1 MLVSV
6 LPSLLLLLLSFSVRT
21 WTSRPARVYLSYKE
35 LMESRTARFFSFGFN
50 TSDYRILLLD
60 QDQDRMYVGS
70 RDYLVSMD
78 LGNINREPLII
89 HWPAAPS
96 WQKECLMAG
105 RGMSGHAGSCS
116 FATAGGTLIH
126 WPAAPSRQKEC
137 LMAGRGRA
145 DECANY
151 LRVIQ
156 PLNRTHLY
164 ACGTG
169 AYQPQCTL
177 IYRGWRSEDY
187 VFRIISGSHESG
199 KGRCPYDPKQE
210 NMATIIDGVLYA
222 GVQVDYMG
230 TDSAIFR
237 TMGHR
242 LPIRTEQYDSR
253 WLNDPVFVG
262 SLVVSESSF
271 KEDDK
276 LYILFR
282 ERSLEGESGPAMVS
296 RIARICLNDEGG
308 MRSLVGKWTSFLKA
322 RLVCSVIGPDG
333 VETSFDQLRDIFI
346 QQTQDKQNPLIYGV
360 FTTLGSVFR
369 GSAVCVFSLA
379 DIRAVFNGPFAH
391 KEGHGYQMTAYTGK
405 TPYPRPGACAGGF
418 SVTGIHSSKL
428 FGEDVLR
435 FVRTHPLM
443 YTSVYP
449 VHRRPLLLLSD
460 ALYTYTSIA
469 VDTVPA
475 ADGEYTVLFLGTDR
489 GTVQKVMILPKGPEE
504 TEGITLEEVEVFK
517 VPSPIKNIKIS
528 SKRHQLYVSS
538 DVGVTQLSLH
548 RCPVYGKTCA
558 DCCLSR
564 DPYCAWDGNTNA
576 CARYTPSPVRRNR
589 RQDVKHGDPMRQCRG
604 YNMQVDR
611 GVSEKL
617 QIGVEGGTVF
627 LQCDTNSPLESVT
640 WLLQREGTQH
650 RKEVRL
656 HPMEGGA
663 ILRSVQ
669 INDAGLYTCL
679 GTENGFRRS
688 RSKIRLSVLP
698 REMLEKLT
706 AAPTM
711 LPLAAQCPPTRGR
724 QKSRAQA
731 ERN

>member
-1 MLVSV
+1 MLVSA

-70 RDYLVSMD
+70 RDYVVSMD
-78 LGNINREPLII
+78 LGNINREPLI
-89 HWPAAPS
+89 
-96 WQKECLMAG
+96 
-105 RGMSGHAGSCS
+105 
-116 FATAGGTLIH
+116 IH

-237 TMGHR
+237 TMGHK

-449 VHRRPLLLLSD
+449 INRRPLLVLSD
-460 ALYTYTSIA
+460 ASYTYTSIA

-517 VPSPIKNIKIS
+517 VLAPIKNIKIS

-548 RCPVYGKTCA
+548 RCAVYGKTCA

-564 DPYCAWDGNTNA
+564 DPYCAWDGNSNA

-627 LQCDTNSPLESVT
+627 LQCDTKSPLESVT
-640 WLLQREGTQH
+640 WLLQRDGTQH

-656 HPMEGGA
+656 QSLEGGA

-669 INDAGLYTCL
+669 INDAGLYSCL
-679 GTENGFRRS
+679 GTENGFRRA
-688 RSKIRLSVLP
+688 RGKIRLSVLP

-706 AAPTM
+706 ASPTM
-711 LPLAAQCPPTRGR
+711 LPLPAHCPPTRSR
-724 QKSRAQA
+724 QKARTQV

>member
-1 MLVSV
+1 MQILA
-6 LPSLLLLLLSFSVRT
+6 LPALLLLLLHFPVRS
-21 WTSRPARVYLSYKE
+21 WTSRPARVYLTYKE

-70 RDYLVSMD
+70 RDYLLSMD

-89 HWPAAPS
+89 HWPAAPN
-96 WQKECLMAG
+96 
-105 RGMSGHAGSCS
+105 
-116 FATAGGTLIH
+116 
-126 WPAAPSRQKEC
+126 RQKEC

-156 PLNRTHLY
+156 PVNRTHLY

-199 KGRCPYDPKQE
+199 KGRCPYDPKQD

-237 TMGHR
+237 TMGIKP
-242 LPIRTEQYDSR
+242 PIRTEQYDSR

-262 SLVVSESSF
+262 SLVVPESSF
-271 KEDDK
+271 REDDK

-282 ERSLEGESGPAMVS
+282 ERSLEGENGPAVVS

-369 GSAVCVFSLA
+369 GSAVCVYSLA
-379 DIRAVFNGPFAH
+379 DVRAVFNGPFAH
-391 KEGHGYQMTAYTGK
+391 KEGHGFQMTAYTGK

-418 SVTGIHSSKL
+418 SVASIRSSRH

-449 VHRRPLLLLSD
+449 VNRKPLLLLSD
-460 ALYTYTSIA
+460 VSYTFTSIA
-469 VDTVPA
+469 VDVVPA
-475 ADGEYTVLFLGTDR
+475 SDGEYTVLFLGTDR

-504 TEGITLEEVEVFK
+504 TEGVTLEEVEVFR
-517 VPSPIKNIKIS
+517 VPSPVKNIRIS

-538 DVGVTQLSLH
+538 DAGVTQISLH
-548 RCPVYGKTCA
+548 RCPVYGDSCA

-564 DPYCAWDGNTNA
+564 DPYCAWDGKA
-576 CARYTPSPVRRNR
+576 CARYTPSPMRRSR
-589 RQDVKHGDPMRQCRG
+589 RQDVRHGDPMRQCRG

-611 GVSEKL
+611 GVSEHL
-617 QIGVEGGTVF
+617 QIGVEGGSVF
-627 LQCDTNSPLESVT
+627 LQCDTHSPLESVT
-640 WLLQREGTQH
+640 WLLQREGSQH

-656 HPMEGGA
+656 VRLQAMEGGA

-669 INDAGLYTCL
+669 TNDAGLYTCL

-688 RSKIRLSVLP
+688 RGKIRLTVLP
-698 REMLEKLT
+698 RELLEKLT
-706 AAPTM
+706 SSPTL
-711 LPLAAQCPPTRGR
+711 LPPTAQCPPARR
-724 QKSRAQA
+724 QKTRTQTD
-731 ERN
+731 RN